1 MFFEAATNL
10 RGVKSFSAVAIAAL
24 LLPTAAVAQVVI
36 SEIMY
41 DLPVGSDSGREWI
54 EVFNSG
60 STAVTLTEWKMF
72 EGGVNHSISPYTG
85 SETLGSG
92 TYAVISD
99 NPAKFL
105 EDWPTYSGPLFDS
118 AFSLSN
124 TGEALALRCCGSDLV
139 DKDSI
144 MYSSGIGASG
154 DGNSLRRMSAS
165 DASLTALSPTPGMGS
180 LVAQQGSSDSSSA
193 STTQTGSQTQQT
205 QTSSSSNTASA
216 SGSSYVPPPESEVF
230 VDVGENRTVIVAA
243 DVEFNAR
250 AYNRKKETVDHVRF
264 LWNFGD
270 GSTAEGPAVVH
281 HFEYPGRYAVIVNI
295 AEDKTAA
302 SDQIIITA
310 EPARLAFSV
319 LPDGGVAIENRA
331 GRDLDL
337 SRWIIRSFGRDF
349 FLPEHSVVLA
359 GATARISQ
367 KTLGFSSSLQTELD
381 YPNGVVA
388 LRAGEVVGDPETS
401 MSAQP
406 QVSVV
411 PVSPEESTPTVQTE
425 AQSVAE
431 DPSDPTSSSI
441 STEEATSVAQMAA
454 SASTFSGSSVWWLGA
469 LALAGAAG
477 AALFVARRFGKGEW
491 DIVEE
496 SPN

>member
-1 MFFEAATNL
+1 M
-10 RGVKSFSAVAIAAL
+10 AIAAL
-24 LLPTAAVAQVVI
+24 LLPTPAVAQVVI

-60 STAVTLTEWKMF
+60 STAATLTEWKMF

-85 SETLGSG
+85 SETLGGG

-105 EDWPTYSGPLFDS
+105 EDWPTYSGLLFDS

-124 TGEALALRCCGSDLV
+124 TGETLALRCCGSDLV

-144 MYSSGIGASG
+144 TYSSGIGASG

-216 SGSSYVPPPESEVF
+216 SGSSYVPPPEPDIF
-230 VDVGENRTVIVAA
+230 VDAGGNRMVIVAA

-250 AYNRKKETVDHVRF
+250 AYNGKKEKVDHVRF

-337 SRWIIRSFGRDF
+337 SRWIIRSFGREF

-401 MSAQP
+401 MNAQP
-406 QVSVV
+406 QVSISA
-411 PVSPEESTPTVQTE
+411 PAASSLEASTVTVQTDE
-425 AQSVAE
+425 LSVAE
-431 DPSDPTSSSI
+431 DPSDQTSSSI
-441 STEEATSVAQMAA
+441 STEEATSAAQVAAAA
-454 SASTFSGSSVWWLGA
+454 SAISGSFLWWLGA

-477 AALFVARRFGKGEW
+477 AALFIARRFGKGEW